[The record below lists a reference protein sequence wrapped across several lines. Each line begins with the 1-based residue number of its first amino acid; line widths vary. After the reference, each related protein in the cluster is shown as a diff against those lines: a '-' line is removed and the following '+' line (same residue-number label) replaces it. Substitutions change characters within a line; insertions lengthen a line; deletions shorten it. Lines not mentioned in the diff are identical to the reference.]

1 MESLI
6 KTENFSYAYDQ
17 QTPALDNI
25 SLNVHKGESIGLIGP
40 NGAGKTTLFLCLIGL
55 VPYIGEGL
63 EVAGLKMQSKKNHT
77 MIRRRMGIVFQHTD
91 DQLFNSTVFDDV
103 AFGLLN
109 MGLKKDEVIKKTRKA
124 LLLVGL
130 EGFEEKVPFHL
141 SGGQKR
147 RVCLAGVIAM
157 EPEILLLDEP
167 TSDLDPRGK
176 LKIINILNNLD
187 STYII
192 SSHDLEFV
200 LKTCKRVIMMDN
212 GKIIADGPA
221 IDIMSDENFM
231 VSHGLEKP
239 HSLMPH
245 IIKHHH
251 DHTPD
256 IHS

>member
-1 MESLI
+1 VELLI

-17 QTPALDNI
+17 QTHALDNI
-25 SLNVHKGESIGLIGP
+25 TLNVYQGESIGLIGP
-40 NGAGKTTLFLCLIGL
+40 NGAGKTTLFLCLMGL
-55 VPYIGEGL
+55 VPHIGKGL
-63 EVAGLKMQSKKNHT
+63 EVTGFKMQYSKNLAI
-77 MIRRRMGIVFQHTD
+77 IRRRMGIVFQHTD

-109 MGLKKDEVIKKTRKA
+109 MGLKKDEVIKKVQKA

-147 RVCLAGVIAM
+147 RVCLAGVIAT

-176 LKIINILNNLD
+176 KKIINILKNLD

-212 GKIIADGPA
+212 GSIVADGPA
-221 IDIMSDENFM
+221 VDIMSDEDFM

-239 HSLMPH
+239 HSLVPH

-256 IHS
+256 IKL